1 MGDDHVFRTILLSV
15 LGLVLAAG
23 GPWAYERAAAYW
35 KSNPS
40 AAKAAAAAA
49 QAAAAAPTATASK
62 AVGTARVTPTL
73 DEPRVPLIT
82 RGLPTDAAPNYDLA
96 AVLRFD
102 INPGEVLSRWP
113 RVSTGM
119 GQLQL
124 MGYRVL
130 LVSGIAEYDLAG
142 SLTYYFDAR
151 QQCQRI
157 AFYGTTGNPQRLITL
172 LGQRFGFTRR
182 VVNDPGAVHLRGSQ
196 RVGRFAQRAA
206 NAVGRRDQAGRAVPP
221 LQAEP
226 GGRASGL
233 SVTAESRFSVSF
245 GPEHDAENA

>member
-1 MGDDHVFRTILLSV
+1 VFRTILLST
-15 LGLVLAAG
+15 LGLALAAG
-23 GPWAYERAAAYW
+23 GPWAYERASAYW
-35 KSNPS
+35 KSSPGL
-40 AAKAAAAAA
+40 ARTAVTA
-49 QAAAAAPTATASK
+49 QAAATAQMATGAK
-62 AVGTARVTPTL
+62 IGGTARIAPTL

-102 INPGEVLSRWP
+102 ISPSEVLSRWP

-182 VVNDPGAVHLRGSQ
+182 IVNDPSLYIYEVPNSAGDSPSVLQMQS
-196 RVGRFAQRAA
+196 AQ
-206 NAVGRRDQAGRAVPP
+206 VIK
-221 LQAEP
+221 QAEP
-226 GGRASGL
+226 YRRYKL
-233 SVTAESRFSVSF
+233 SLVVERPA
-245 GPEHDAENA
+245 